1 MSESDLIV
9 IAWSVVAAAGMIIGY
24 WFGRLDQRDW
34 LAEQYKIACWQRDEA
49 MNQRKQLVAMIESHR
64 QNVEQ
69 ILSESK

>member
-1 MSESDLIV
+1 MNESDLMA
-9 IAWSVVAAAGMIIGY
+9 IAFSVVAVAGAILGY